1 MARGIYLCLKKKER
15 IKIYGH
21 VRVHTRARVQRV
33 GWSAMASNLRTLNDA
48 LFRELE
54 RLEACE
60 SQEELQ
66 DECRRAKAVS
76 SLAGNIIAN
85 ANTAIAA
92 ANLGVG
98 MAESVRVRD
107 MLLESPKA
115 PEEVDD
121 GAAE

>member
-1 MARGIYLCLKKKER
+1 
-15 IKIYGH
+15 
-21 VRVHTRARVQRV
+21 
-33 GWSAMASNLRTLNDA
+33 MASNLRTLNDA

>member
-1 MARGIYLCLKKKER
+1 MANNLK
-15 IKIYGH
+15 
-21 VRVHTRARVQRV
+21 
-33 GWSAMASNLRTLNDA
+33 TLNDA

-54 RLEACE
+54 RLEACG
-60 SQEELQ
+60 SQDELQ

-98 MAESVRVRD
+98 MAESVRVRE
-107 MLLESPKA
+107 MLLDA
-115 PEEVDD
+115 PREADD
-121 GAAE
+121 ETA